1 MTRKKTTDEFV
12 QEAKEIHGDKYD
24 YTKFIYIDCKTK
36 GIIICPKHGQFLM
49 RPNNHTNKKNPQG
62 CPKCGKENMSAKLK
76 MTFETFIEK
85 AMNIEQ
91 HKNSDGS
98 HKYGYLHLKKN
109 WKKDYKN
116 QKSKISIYCNTC
128 KIYSEQPSD
137 DHLDGH
143 GCRDCANITRGNK
156 MRKPEEIF
164 FKQCKEIHIN
174 EDGTPKYKYISPYTG
189 KDDKIK
195 YKYISPYT
203 GKDDKIKYECPYHG
217 EQEQIAN
224 DHLRGHGCPD
234 CYFDTISE
242 RFILTK
248 TDYLSK
254 IEDLNSNLLNHY
266 DFSNIPNNLK
276 LGDEITIKCKY
287 KNKDIKIKANT
298 LLYERIHC
306 SWCKYGRSKK
316 CAELQEMLNQFIEKA
331 MNIDKHKNPDGS
343 HKYSYEKSK
352 WNGALNY
359 MEIYCNKCKKI
370 FYQKPSNHL
379 NYGCSG
385 CCKGNYSYK
394 QIMFLKLYSLFY
406 NINIQHA
413 ENGGEYIISNS
424 KYKADG
430 YCKETNTIIEF
441 HGDYWHGNPK
451 IYNKNQINQVNK
463 KNFEELY
470 NKTIKKE
477 DFIKE
482 QGYNLVVIWEKDFDN
497 LVNIVKNIQKKW
509 REYKSKKK

>member
-1 MTRKKTTDEFV
+1 MTRKKTTDEFI

-24 YTKFIYIDCKTK
+24 YSKVEEYVNNHTKVN
-36 GIIICPKHGQFLM
+36 IICLKHEFIFPIQ
-49 RPNNHTNKKNPQG
+49 PNNHINKKKPQG

-76 MTFETFIEK
+76 IGLKIFIEK
-85 AMNIEQ
+85 AMNIEK
-91 HKNSDGS
+91 HKNVDGS
-98 HKYGYLHLKKN
+98 HKYNYKDLKEE
-109 WKKDYKN
+109 DYKN
-116 QKSKISIYCNTC
+116 KKVEILIYCNKC
-128 KIYSEQPSD
+128 EKPFQQQPQV
-137 DHLDGH
+137 HLNGH
-143 GCRDCANITRGNK
+143 GCPNCANIIRSNK
-156 MRKPEEIF
+156 MRKPEETF

-174 EDGTPKYKYISPYTG
+174 EDGTPIYKYISSYTG

-195 YKYISPYT
+195 YK
-203 GKDDKIKYECPYHG
+203 CPYHG
-217 EQEQIAN
+217 VQEQIAN
-224 DHLRGHGCPD
+224 DHVRGHGCRH
-234 CYFDTISE
+234 CYFGTVSN

-248 TDYLSK
+248 IDYLNK
-254 IEDLNSNLLNHY
+254 IEDLNSDLLNHY
-266 DFSNIPNNLK
+266 DFSNISNNFK

-287 KNKDIKIKANT
+287 KNKDIIIKANT

-316 CAELQEMLNQFIEKA
+316 FAKSEEMLKQFIEKV
-331 MNIDKHKNPDGS
+331 MNIDKHKNTDGS

-352 WNGALNY
+352 WCGTDNY
-359 MEIYCNKCKKI
+359 MEIYCYKCKKI
-370 FYQKPSNHL
+370 FYQTPHCHL
-379 NYGCSG
+379 NNGCSG

-394 QIMFLKLYSLFY
+394 QIMFLKLYSLIY

-441 HGDYWHGNPK
+441 HGDFWHGNPK
-451 IYNKNQINQVNK
+451 IYNTNQINQVNK
-463 KNFEELY
+463 KTFGELY

-497 LVNIVKNIQKKW
+497 LINIVKNIQKKW
-509 REYKSKKK
+509 SEYKSKI